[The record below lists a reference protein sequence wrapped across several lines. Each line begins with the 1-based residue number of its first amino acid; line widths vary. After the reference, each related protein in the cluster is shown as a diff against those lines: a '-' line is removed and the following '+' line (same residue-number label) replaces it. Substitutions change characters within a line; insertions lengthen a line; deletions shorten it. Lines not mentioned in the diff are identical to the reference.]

1 MQIKK
6 WAWGLSLWLAATGSW
21 AHGGLSMEQDMCKL
35 TVGPYMMHFAGYQ
48 EDAQRTEFC
57 EDIPHK
63 GPTII
68 VLDVV
73 DLALRDLPIEFRIVR
88 KTDGP
93 LDAAP
98 EVFKL
103 SPATYPKGTL
113 MVRHDFMEDGDYV
126 GLVYAGA
133 DRKYASIFPF
143 SVGKPNVAY
152 WKYTLGLVVLLLL
165 AVFGLQVG
173 RQRLQRD
180 VAMQD
185 ANESKAN

>member
-1 MQIKK
+1 MRMKRILMS
-6 WAWGLSLWLAATGSW
+6 WCLLLVATGAG

-68 VLDVV
+68 VLDVI

-98 EVFKL
+98 EVYKL
-103 SPATYPKGTL
+103 APAVYPKGTL
-113 MVRHDFMEDGDYV
+113 MIRHDFMDDGDYV

-133 DRKYASIFPF
+133 DRKHASVFPF
-143 SVGKPNVAY
+143 SVGKPSGGY
-152 WKYTLGLVVLLLL
+152 WKYTLGLVGLLLL
-165 AVFGLQVG
+165 ALFGLQVG
-173 RQRLQRD
+173 RQRLQKD
-180 VAMQD
+180 IAMQGQ
-185 ANESKAN
+185 NEA

>member
-1 MQIKK
+1 MKHV
-6 WAWGLSLWLAATGSW
+6 WLATSMWLATTTAW

-98 EVFKL
+98 EVYKL
-103 SPATYPKGTL
+103 SPAVYPKGTL
-113 MVRHDFMEDGDYV
+113 MVRHDFMDDGDYV
-126 GLVYAGA
+126 GMVYAGA
-133 DRKYASIFPF
+133 DRKYASVFPF
-143 SVGKPNVAY
+143 SVGKSSVGY
-152 WKYTLGLVVLLLL
+152 WKYTLGLLGLLLL
-165 AVFGLQVG
+165 AVFGLQLG

-180 VAMQD
+180 VAMQEAKD
-185 ANESKAN
+185 TQAH

>member
-1 MQIKK
+1 MPMKHVLLS
-6 WAWGLSLWLAATGSW
+6 WSLWLSATGVW

-63 GPTII
+63 GQTII
-68 VLDVV
+68 VLDAI

-93 LDAAP
+93 LETAP
-98 EVFKL
+98 EVYKL
-103 SPATYPKGTL
+103 APAVYPKGTL
-113 MVRHDFMEDGDYV
+113 MVRHDFAEDGDYV

-133 DRKYASIFPF
+133 DRKHASVFPF
-143 SVGKPNVAY
+143 SVGKSTVSY
-152 WKYTLGLVVLLLL
+152 WKYALGLVGLILL

-173 RQRLQRD
+173 RQRLQKD
-180 VAMQD
+180 IAMQGQ
-185 ANESKAN
+185 NEA

>member
-1 MQIKK
+1 MKRII
-6 WAWGLSLWLAATGSW
+6 LSACFWLGASNVW
-21 AHGGLSMEQDMCKL
+21 AHGGLSMDQDMCKL

-88 KTDGP
+88 QAEGP
-93 LDAAP
+93 LETAP
-98 EVFKL
+98 EVYKL
-103 SPATYPKGTL
+103 APAVYPKGTL
-113 MVRHDFMEDGDYV
+113 MVRHDFLEDGDYV

-133 DRKYASIFPF
+133 DRKHSSVFPF
-143 SVGKPNVAY
+143 SVGKQGGY
-152 WKYTLGLVVLLLL
+152 WKYTLGLLGLLLL
-165 AVFGLQVG
+165 AVIGLQVG
-173 RQRLQRD
+173 RQRLQKD
-180 VAMQD
+180 IALQGQKE
-185 ANESKAN
+185 A

>member
-1 MQIKK
+1 MQINQVL
-6 WAWGLSLWLAATGSW
+6 AGCCLWLASAGAM

-88 KTDGP
+88 KTDGS
-93 LDAAP
+93 LDSAP

-103 SPATYPKGTL
+103 NPTVYPKGTL

-133 DRKYASIFPF
+133 NRQYASVFPF
-143 SVGKPNVAY
+143 SVGKPVTAY
-152 WKYTLGLVVLLLL
+152 WKYTLGLVLLLLL
-165 AVFGLQVG
+165 AVLGLQVG

-185 ANESKAN
+185 FNDPKAH

>member
-1 MQIKK
+1 MKRFLVVCL
-6 WAWGLSLWLAATGSW
+6 GWLLAPVVW

-63 GPTII
+63 GPTIV
-68 VLDVV
+68 VLDMV
-73 DLALRDLPIEFRIVR
+73 DQALRDIPVEFRIVR
-88 KTDGP
+88 KSDGP

-98 EVFKL
+98 VVYKL
-103 SPATYPKGTL
+103 APAVYPKGTL

-133 DRKYASIFPF
+133 DRQYASVFPF
-143 SVGKPNVAY
+143 SVGRSGGY
-152 WKYTLGLVVLLLL
+152 WQYLLGLVLLLL
-165 AVFGLQVG
+165 LAWCGLQLG
-173 RQRLQRD
+173 RQRLKKDIALQEPLHD
-180 VAMQD
+180 
-185 ANESKAN
+185 KAD